1 MQFISIWYLK
11 LYNEEEI
18 NIIRLFR
25 TKGVGINKFHT
36 LIKNYGSA
44 TNFIKNSFLYKS
56 KKPLEIVSKDF
67 VLEEIDKAKKVNSTI
82 ITYLNKDYPQQLLNM
97 DDFPAVLTIRGNLD
111 LLKKQ
116 KTIAIIGSRTTSINN
131 FNFTKKIACE
141 LGQYGYVVIS
151 GLARGI
157 DSASHLGSL
166 KTGTVAVMAGGIG
179 KIYPKENENLYYN
192 IMDNGGCIITENYF
206 DCPPMPEMFP
216 LRNRIIAGLSKGI
229 LVVDAKLMSGSL
241 HTAGQAI
248 KYNRELMVFPGS
260 PYDDRSSGSNKL
272 IQQGANMVL
281 DTRDILECLEQTY
294 ELNDNK
300 VYGKEYLNVNN
311 FVENTNKVQI
321 EKEEMFKEKT
331 IEEKSITN
339 IDDYLL
345 SLLDRTPIPINI
357 LIEEATKLFP
367 INKINATLMKLK
379 LEERVVIESNRIYL
393 GL

>member
-1 MQFISIWYLK
+1 MWYLK
-11 LYNEEEI
+11 LYSEEEI

-44 TNFIKNSFLYKS
+44 TNFINNSFLYGGR
-56 KKPLEIVSKDF
+56 KPLDIASKDF
-67 VLEEIDKAKKVNSTI
+67 VLEEVENTKKLSSTI
-82 ITYLNKDYPQQLLNM
+82 ITYLSKDYPQQLLNT
-97 DDFPAVLTIRGNLD
+97 DDFPPVLTVRGNID

-116 KTIAIIGSRTTSINN
+116 KTVAIIGSRTTSINN

-166 KTGTVAVMAGGIG
+166 KTGTIAVMAGGIG
-179 KIYPKENENLYYN
+179 RIYPKENENLYYD
-192 IMDNGGCIITENYF
+192 IIENGGCIITENYL
-206 DCPPMPEMFP
+206 DCPPIPEMFP
-216 LRNRIIAGLSKGI
+216 LRNRIIAGLSRGVI
-229 LVVDAKLMSGSL
+229 VVDAKLMSGSL

-248 KYNRELMVFPGS
+248 KYNKELMVFPGS

-281 DTRDILECLEQTY
+281 DTRDILECLEQAY

-300 VYGKEYLNVNN
+300 FDKETYVKVNDFTENVQQVP
-311 FVENTNKVQI
+311 VEKKKVV
-321 EKEEMFKEKT
+321 KEKT
-331 IEEKSITN
+331 IEEKVPTTIEE
-339 IDDYLL
+339 YLI
-345 SLLDRTPIPINI
+345 SLLDRTPIAMNI
-357 LIEEATKLFP
+357 LIEEATKTYP

-379 LEERVVIESNRIYL
+379 LEEKVVIEANQIYL

>member
-1 MQFISIWYLK
+1 MWYSK
-11 LYNEEEI
+11 LYSEEEI

-25 TKGVGINKFHT
+25 TKGVGINKFHA

-44 TNFIKNSFLYKS
+44 TNFINNSFLYGGR
-56 KKPLEIVSKDF
+56 KPLDIVSKDF
-67 VLEEIDKAKKVNSTI
+67 VLEEVENTKKLNSTI
-82 ITYLNKDYPQQLLNM
+82 ITYLSKDYPQQLLNT
-97 DDFPAVLTIRGNLD
+97 DDFPPVLTVRGNID

-116 KTIAIIGSRTTSINN
+116 KTVAIIGSRTTSINN

-166 KTGTVAVMAGGIG
+166 KTGTIAVMAGGIG
-179 KIYPKENENLYYN
+179 RIYPKENENLYYD
-192 IMDNGGCIITENYF
+192 IIENGGCIITENYL
-206 DCPPMPEMFP
+206 DCPPIPEMFP
-216 LRNRIIAGLSKGI
+216 LRNRIIAGLSRGVI
-229 LVVDAKLMSGSL
+229 VVDAKLMSGSL

-248 KYNRELMVFPGS
+248 KYNKELMVFPGS

-281 DTRDILECLEQTY
+281 DTRDILECLEQAY
-294 ELNDNK
+294 ELNDNRFNKETYVK
-300 VYGKEYLNVNN
+300 VNDFTENVQQTQ
-311 FVENTNKVQI
+311 VEKKKVV
-321 EKEEMFKEKT
+321 KEKT
-331 IEEKSITN
+331 VEEKAPATIEE
-339 IDDYLL
+339 YLI
-345 SLLDRTPIPINI
+345 SLLDRTPIAMNI
-357 LIEEATKLFP
+357 LIEEATKIYP

-379 LEERVVIESNRIYL
+379 LEEKVVIEANQIYL

>member
-1 MQFISIWYLK
+1 MWYSK
-11 LYNEEEI
+11 LYSEEEI

-44 TNFIKNSFLYKS
+44 TNFINNSFLYGGR
-56 KKPLEIVSKDF
+56 KPLDIVSKDF
-67 VLEEIDKAKKVNSTI
+67 VLEEVENTKKLNSTI
-82 ITYLNKDYPQQLLNM
+82 ITYLSKDYPQQLLNT
-97 DDFPAVLTIRGNLD
+97 DDFPPVLTVRGNID

-116 KTIAIIGSRTTSINN
+116 KTVAIIGSRTTSINN

-166 KTGTVAVMAGGIG
+166 KTGTIAVMAGGIG
-179 KIYPKENENLYYN
+179 RIYPKENENLYYD
-192 IMDNGGCIITENYF
+192 IIENGGCIITENYL
-206 DCPPMPEMFP
+206 DCPPIPEMFP
-216 LRNRIIAGLSKGI
+216 LRNRIIAGLSRGVI
-229 LVVDAKLMSGSL
+229 VVDAKLMSGSL

-248 KYNRELMVFPGS
+248 KYNKELMVFPGS

-281 DTRDILECLEQTY
+281 DTRDILECLEQAY
-294 ELNDNK
+294 ELNDNRFNKETYVK
-300 VYGKEYLNVNN
+300 VND
-311 FVENTNKVQI
+311 FTENTKQTQVEKKKV
-321 EKEEMFKEKT
+321 FKEKT
-331 IEEKSITN
+331 VEEKAPATIEE
-339 IDDYLL
+339 YLI
-345 SLLDRTPIPINI
+345 SLLDRTPIAMNM
-357 LIEEATKLFP
+357 LIEEATKTYP

-379 LEERVVIESNRIYL
+379 LEEKVVIEANQIYL

>member
-1 MQFISIWYLK
+1 MWYSK
-11 LYNEEEI
+11 LYSEEEI

-44 TNFIKNSFLYKS
+44 TNFINNSFLYGGR
-56 KKPLEIVSKDF
+56 KPLDIVSKDF
-67 VLEEIDKAKKVNSTI
+67 VLEEVENTKKLNSTI
-82 ITYLNKDYPQQLLNM
+82 ITYLSKDYPQQLLNT
-97 DDFPAVLTIRGNLD
+97 DDFPPVLTVRGNID

-116 KTIAIIGSRTTSINN
+116 KTVAIIGSRTTSINN

-166 KTGTVAVMAGGIG
+166 KTGTIAVMAGGIG
-179 KIYPKENENLYYN
+179 RIYPKENENLYYD
-192 IMDNGGCIITENYF
+192 IIENGGCIITENYL
-206 DCPPMPEMFP
+206 DCPPIPEMFP
-216 LRNRIIAGLSKGI
+216 LRNRIIAGLSRGVI
-229 LVVDAKLMSGSL
+229 VVDAKLMSGSL

-248 KYNRELMVFPGS
+248 KYNKELMVFPGS

-281 DTRDILECLEQTY
+281 DTRDILECLEQAY
-294 ELNDNK
+294 ELNDNRFNKETYVK
-300 VYGKEYLNVNN
+300 VNDFTENVQQTP
-311 FVENTNKVQI
+311 VEKKKVV
-321 EKEEMFKEKT
+321 KEKT
-331 IEEKSITN
+331 VEEKAPATIEE
-339 IDDYLL
+339 YLI
-345 SLLDRTPIPINI
+345 SLLDRTPIAMNI
-357 LIEEATKLFP
+357 LIEEATKTYP

-379 LEERVVIESNRIYL
+379 LEEKVVIEANQIYL

>member
-1 MQFISIWYLK
+1 MWYLK
-11 LYNEEEI
+11 LYSEEEI

-44 TNFIKNSFLYKS
+44 TNFINNSFLYGGR
-56 KKPLEIVSKDF
+56 KPLDIVSKDF
-67 VLEEIDKAKKVNSTI
+67 VLEEVENTKKLNSTI
-82 ITYLNKDYPQQLLNM
+82 ITYLSKDYPQQLLNT
-97 DDFPAVLTIRGNLD
+97 DDFPPVLTVRGNID

-116 KTIAIIGSRTTSINN
+116 KTVAIIGSRTTSINN

-166 KTGTVAVMAGGIG
+166 KTGTIAVMAGGIG
-179 KIYPKENENLYYN
+179 RIYPKENENLYYD
-192 IMDNGGCIITENYF
+192 IIENGGCIITENYL
-206 DCPPMPEMFP
+206 DCPPMPELFP
-216 LRNRIIAGLSKGI
+216 LRNRIIAGLSRGVI
-229 LVVDAKLMSGSL
+229 VVDAKLMSGSL

-248 KYNRELMVFPGS
+248 KYNKELMVFPGS

-281 DTRDILECLEQTY
+281 DTRDILECLEQAY
-294 ELNDNK
+294 ELNDNIFDKEVYVK
-300 VYGKEYLNVNN
+300 VND
-311 FVENTNKVQI
+311 FAENTQQTPVEKKKVV
-321 EKEEMFKEKT
+321 KEKT
-331 IEEKSITN
+331 VEEKAPATIEE
-339 IDDYLL
+339 YLI
-345 SLLDRTPIPINI
+345 SLLDRIPIAMNI
-357 LIEEATKLFP
+357 LIEEATKIYP

-379 LEERVVIESNRIYL
+379 LEEKVVIEANQIYL